1 MHPEGPFVNVVQPPR
16 GRPYACPCCR
26 YLTLDER
33 GAWEIC
39 DVCGWEDDGQDDQ
52 DPDRVRGGPNGRE
65 SLTEARE
72 WFNEHGSRNESQ
84 FTRAPLPYPGVP
96 HDL

>member
-1 MHPEGPFVNVVQPPR
+1 MNLEGPMQDIVLPPR

-33 GAWEIC
+33 GASEIC
-39 DVCGWEDDGQDDQ
+39 QVCFWEDDGQGDQ
-52 DPDRVRGGPNGRE
+52 DADRVRGGPNGRE
-65 SLTEARE
+65 SLTDARE
-72 WFNEHGSRNESQ
+72 RFNEHGSSNEAQ
-84 FTRAPLPYPGVP
+84 FTRAPLPYPGER